1 MQFFSALRAVGI
13 TQDYPDALFLT
24 VTMGKKNNDWTKK
37 LKGTSQRKLEALEKK
52 VRDRKQRVAQ
62 LEERARQAAVIEAM
76 RQRCV
81 RLANEVEIKFEK
93 YLVKKWGR

>member
-1 MQFFSALRAVGI
+1 
-13 TQDYPDALFLT
+13 
-24 VTMGKKNNDWTKK
+24 MGKKNNDWTTK

-52 VRDRKQRVAQ
+52 VRDRKQRIKQ

-81 RLANEVEIKFEK
+81 RLANEDEIKFEK
-93 YLVKKWGR
+93 YLVKKWGH

>member
-1 MQFFSALRAVGI
+1 
-13 TQDYPDALFLT
+13 
-24 VTMGKKNNDWTKK
+24 MGKGWTTK

-52 VRDRKQRVAQ
+52 VRKRKQRVAE

-76 RQRCV
+76 RQECV
-81 RLANEVEIKFEK
+81 RLTNEDEIKFEK

>member
-1 MQFFSALRAVGI
+1 
-13 TQDYPDALFLT
+13 
-24 VTMGKKNNDWTKK
+24 MGKGQKPNDGWTTK

-52 VRDRKQRVAQ
+52 VRDRKQRVKQ

-81 RLANEVEIKFEK
+81 RLANEDEIKFEK